1 MTQLR
6 PTPKS
11 SPATVI
17 AGHRASRDRR
27 VGTTRRQPAATGS
40 RGPSIELLL
49 DRLGSP
55 VLDVIAAP
63 HGLALTVR
71 APVIYDASAPLTI
84 RDGDL
89 LLAVGVPPASAQGM
103 TLLQQA
109 ARHGAVAVAFKAS
122 EDLDLLA
129 TSADR
134 AGVAALVVPSGLA
147 WDDLHGMLR
156 TVIATAVES
165 PTLGVGSPLGGEPL
179 SDLFSLA
186 NAAAANLGGLVVL
199 HDHRMQVVAF
209 STLDAPTDELATTSI
224 LRRMPPDWF
233 LAWLESSGNL
243 RRLLSDDDCL
253 RLEPPDASP
262 RLMRAVRADREIL
275 GWVSVIVADGASPDE
290 AILAEAARVAAL
302 ELVRLRG
309 AEDVDRR
316 LRTEILLGVLAGRSS
331 VGLLAGRI
339 GSAADRPAWLVALAP
354 ERRRPHDHPTAT
366 EVTCRRLADVC
377 ALRAEALERRSAVAV
392 DGDTLYLLIP
402 GSASRHSVQEL
413 VRHVVDHAA
422 SRLAV
427 QVSGAFGEVAR
438 LDGLRIA
445 RADAD
450 RALRR
455 QAEQGRVEVAAW
467 DEFCASSVLE
477 ELADYAAQHQ
487 RLLRGPIATLAE
499 LDRNG
504 RGGQLHT
511 LRVFLDCSGDFTAA
525 SAQLHVHR
533 NTLRYRIQRIT
544 EATGLDLSDPTE
556 RLVAELQLRLLE
568 RTGAA
573 VFEPAE
579 RRAASA

>member
-1 MTQLR
+1 MTPPGNVSL
-6 PTPKS
+6 PS
-11 SPATVI
+11 AATVI

-27 VGTTRRQPAATGS
+27 AAGRATAAEGA
-40 RGPSIELLL
+40 PTIELLL
-49 DRLGSP
+49 DRLGPP
-55 VLDVIAAP
+55 VLDVVAAP
-63 HGLALTVR
+63 HGLSLTVR
-71 APVIYDASAPLTI
+71 APVIYDASAPPTI

-89 LLAVGVPPASAQGM
+89 LLAVGVPPSSAQGQ
-103 TLLQQA
+103 TLLRHA
-109 ARHGAVAVAFKAS
+109 ARNGAVAVAFKAG

-129 TSADR
+129 TAADR
-134 AGVAALVVPSGLA
+134 AGVAALVVPPELA
-147 WDDLHGMLR
+147 WDDLHGLLR
-156 TVIATAVES
+156 TVIATAGE
-165 PTLGVGSPLGGEPL
+165 PATLGVGSPLGGEPL
-179 SDLFSLA
+179 SDLFALA
-186 NAAAANLGGLVVL
+186 NAAAANLGGLVVV
-199 HDHRMQVVAF
+199 HDHRLQVIAF
-209 STLDAPTDELATTSI
+209 STLDSPTDELATTSI

-233 LAWLESSGNL
+233 TAWLESSGGL
-243 RRLLSDDDCL
+243 RRLLSDEGCV
-253 RLEPPDASP
+253 RLEPPDAQP
-262 RLMRAVRADREIL
+262 RLMRAIRADREIL
-275 GWVSVIVADGASPDE
+275 GGVSVIAGRGARPDD
-290 AILAEAARVAAL
+290 AILAEAARVASL

-316 LRTEILLGVLAGRSS
+316 LRTEILRGVLAGRSS

-339 GSAADRPAWLVALAP
+339 GTAPDQPAWLVGFVP
-354 ERRRPHDHPTAT
+354 EPAT
-366 EVTCRRLADVC
+366 EVTCRRLADTC
-377 ALRAEALERRSAVAV
+377 ALRAEALERRCAVAV
-392 DGDTLYLLIP
+392 ADDRLYLLVP
-402 GSASRHSVQEL
+402 GTASRSAVSEL

-422 SRLAV
+422 QRMAV
-427 QVSGAFGEVAR
+427 RVTAAFGAVPR

-445 RADAD
+445 QADAD

-455 QAEQGRVEVAAW
+455 QAEQGGAEIVAW

-544 EATGLDLSDPTE
+544 EATGLDLADPTE

-573 VFEPAE
+573 VVEPAE
-579 RRAASA
+579 RRATSA